1 MCLRFRVFEKIT
13 LISQNHSNDPV
24 IIKIAGS
31 IYMRNF
37 TRNCSNENSV
47 ENSYNMEWSED
58 LERFGG
64 VNIQN
69 LTPESLNE
77 VYAELIDLIGMD
89 NMLIIYTHYKGQQIT
104 YPVKLWSKDYIV
116 KQIRNEYNGHNV
128 GELAT
133 KYGYSDRWVRKIV
146 NDK

>member
-1 MCLRFRVFEKIT
+1 MFK
-13 LISQNHSNDPV
+13 ISQNDSNDPV

-31 IYMRNF
+31 IHMRNF

-47 ENSYNMEWSED
+47 ESSYNMEWSEN

-77 VYAELIDLIGMD
+77 VYAELIDLIGME

-116 KQIRNEYNGHNV
+116 KQIKNEYNGHNV

>member
-1 MCLRFRVFEKIT
+1 
-13 LISQNHSNDPV
+13 
-24 IIKIAGS
+24 
-31 IYMRNF
+31 MRNF
-37 TRNCSNENSV
+37 TRKCSNENSV
-47 ENSYNMEWSED
+47 ESSYNMEWSED

-77 VYAELIDLIGMD
+77 VYAELIDLIGME
-89 NMLIIYTHYKGQQIT
+89 NMLIIYTHYKGQQVT

-133 KYGYSDRWVRKIV
+133 KYDYSDRWVRKIV

>member
-1 MCLRFRVFEKIT
+1 
-13 LISQNHSNDPV
+13 
-24 IIKIAGS
+24 
-31 IYMRNF
+31 MRNF
-37 TRNCSNENSV
+37 TRKCSNENSV
-47 ENSYNMEWSED
+47 GSSYNMEWSED

-146 NDK
+146 NSK

>member
-133 KYGYSDRWVRKIV
+133 KYGYSDRWIRKIV